1 MMSAPLT
8 VRFAQR
14 FYRFGQPLL
23 PQDAVMQSFSFR
35 SVFGQ

>member
-1 MMSAPLT
+1 MMGAPLT

-23 PQDAVMQSFSFR
+23 PQDAVTQSFPFR